1 MHNLMRLDF
10 FKAISMALTMKTTL
24 MIEDTILK
32 KAKEQAA
39 VRDTTVSEL
48 VNQSLRSYLHASPT
62 SAGEVR
68 AFSMPVFGQAARV
81 TPGVSPGQMAELRDD
96 GR

>member
-1 MHNLMRLDF
+1 MGF
-10 FKAISMALTMKTTL
+10 AMKTTL
-24 MIEDTILK
+24 IIDDSLLK

-48 VNQSLRSYLHASPT
+48 VNQSLRFYLHAA
-62 SAGEVR
+62 SAAAVQSR
-68 AFSMPVFGQAARV
+68 AFSMPVFGQAAGRAA
-81 TPGVSPGQMAELRDD
+81 GVSPAELAELRDD